1 MTKGGVWLV
10 FKQPRSYMIAKGLIS
25 GGEAE
30 KVGTAKAKVSAEVGI
45 HVGAGG
51 GTCGGRLCG
60 SEGGRKERE

>member
-1 MTKGGVWLV
+1 
-10 FKQPRSYMIAKGLIS
+10 MIAKGLIS

>member
-30 KVGTAKAKVSAEVGI
+30 KVGTAKAKVSAEASTRG
-45 HVGAGG
+45 HA
-51 GTCGGRLCG
+51 
-60 SEGGRKERE
+60 